1 MEREYYVYILQD
13 STKKLVGKDKNNLLF
28 TPFYVGKGVG
38 NRSEVHLHNAIKNN
52 FSHNHKLLKEILDIK
67 KHGGKII
74 VTRLYTSKNELDVYK
89 KEKDTILTYGLRHK
103 GGILVNAGTGIAG
116 GWGAEMNPT
125 FARMT
130 NGVHNFQVNNPQ
142 VNHPRFTNL
151 KEMLSKVDPSGVDI
165 QNEKWV
171 ETTGYAS
178 VKALKIGLLRLI
190 HRDKLPY
197 VLTGNMLKR
206 K

>member
-13 STKKLVGKDKNNLLF
+13 STKKILGKDKNKLLF

-67 KHGGKII
+67 KRGGKII
-74 VTRLYTSKNELDVYK
+74 VTRLYTSKNELEAYK
-89 KEKDTILTYGLRHK
+89 VEKETILNYGLRHK
-103 GGILVNAGTGIAG
+103 GGILVNAGSGIAG

-142 VNHPRFTNL
+142 VNHPRFTTLNNL
-151 KEMLSKVDPSGVDI
+151 MSTVGEQGVDI
-165 QNEKWV
+165 QKEDWV
-171 ETTGYAS
+171 KQTSYTS
-178 VKALKIGLLRLI
+178 VKALKIGILRLI
-190 HRDKLPY
+190 YRDKLPY
-197 VLTGNMLKR
+197 TLTGNTLKR
-206 K
+206 N